1 MVPKHSKMKSI
12 YFDSVTSSMDEALNY
27 INDIEEGI
35 IAIIAKEQT
44 KGRGRGEKNWISPK
58 GGFYVT
64 YIIPLENKL
73 SEGELTFFHYAAAL
87 AIQEMLNNFFHVK
100 SKIKWPNDIL
110 LNDKKIAGVL
120 IEYITGEKCY
130 ILIGIGINVNNK
142 PSEFPADLTDQI
154 TSLKSILKKDISL
167 KKIEVELS
175 ELIKKNTLY
184 VLETKLDKLVNN
196 FNSNLNF
203 YQKQIYLKDDILY
216 NCKGINIEGNLV
228 LEKDDKIILL
238 SINDSNEIA

>member
-142 PSEFPADLTDQI
+142 PSEL
-154 TSLKSILKKDISL
+154 
-167 KKIEVELS
+167 IEVELS